1 MSLPSAQMKP
11 KIQDISLRTQFPSI
25 DSTCVPFSFV
35 PKPTKLCIPESRLKW
50 KVLLSTPVTGLDASR
65 YRRTGEPL
73 GRTLGWT
80 RNSESIRGGAGARPG
95 HRETADNID

>member
-35 PKPTKLCIPESRLKW
+35 PNPTKLCIPESRLKW

-73 GRTLGWT
+73 GRKLGWT
-80 RNSESIRGGAGARPG
+80 RNSGSIRGDPGGRPG
-95 HRETADNID
+95 RHQTAGDID